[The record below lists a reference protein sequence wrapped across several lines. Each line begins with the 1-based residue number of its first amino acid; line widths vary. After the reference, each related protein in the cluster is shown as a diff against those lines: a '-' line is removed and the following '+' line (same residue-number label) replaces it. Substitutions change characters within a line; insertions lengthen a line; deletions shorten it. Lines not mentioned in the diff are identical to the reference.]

1 MHPPNPFNSR
11 TVLSYFLFD
20 PGPVRLRIYNALGQP
35 VRTLVDE
42 FQVAGI
48 HQVSWDARN
57 QRAAAVAA
65 GVYIARLSYP
75 GGVLTRRLLYLK

>member
-1 MHPPNPFNSR
+1 M
-11 TVLSYFLFD
+11 L
-20 PGPVRLRIYNALGQP
+20 LGQP